1 MLMNFQKF
9 YDLAKK
15 HKDEHVEDGR
25 KCGGEPYKSF
35 DRLFEIVKNFS
46 SKLENEIKVLEI
58 GTAVGFTTFVLQSA
72 GGLVDTVEHH
82 QLHVDIAKENIKNWG
97 GDVSKINFYVGE
109 AMDVLTKLNNFK
121 YDVIFFDGYGVKE
134 NFYNEFERLLASGGL
149 LIVANRHLKSTDQNF
164 FTHLQDKNMWE
175 FADEF
180 ADTVVYK
187 KL

>member
-1 MLMNFQKF
+1 MDFQAR
-9 YDLAKK
+9 YEQAKK

-35 DRLFEIVKNFS
+35 DKLFEIVKDFS
-46 SKLENEIKVLEI
+46 TKHEGEIKVLEI
-58 GTAVGFTTFVLQSA
+58 GTAVGFTTFVLQSTNA
-72 GGLVDTVEHH
+72 QVDTIEHH
-82 QLHVDIAKENIKNWG
+82 QLHIDLAKENIKNWG
-97 GDVSKINFYVGE
+97 GDISKANFYVGE
-109 AMDVLTKLNNFK
+109 AIDVLTNMVAEK

-134 NFYNEFERLLASGGL
+134 DFYTEFDRLLAQNGL

-175 FADEF
+175 YVEEF

-187 KL
+187 KV